1 MPVLSPT
8 LSRKGAFLTKK
19 QLSSKT
25 QTTAQLLW
33 VSIPSCQGTGRR
45 EKGHD
50 TVDTGSSARKTT

>member
-33 VSIPSCQGTGRR
+33 AQDIGRKATTLWIPVPRLRKPR
-45 EKGHD
+45 EPTRG
-50 TVDTGSSARKTT
+50 